1 MNNIC
6 KKKGMTLIELMV
18 AMAIFSI
25 VLVIAVGSF
34 IQMNN
39 LRALAMNAR
48 ESQQKL
54 RMAIE
59 VMSRYSRQADRV
71 IVAEEQGDQYKEV
84 RLFFNTKDSNP
95 ANWYAVKFKFEGTP
109 ITLNEYQCKP
119 TTATDDNCTVAGWGN
134 PQDLL
139 GGEVELLSDADGGV
153 NGFRKNEP
161 VSFRDPATMNVTD
174 EDIVI
179 PTSLYI
185 RMSGVIGQNSDNLF
199 YKNDFDIQTRIILEN
214 VK

>member
-1 MNNIC
+1 MNNIG

-25 VLVIAVGSF
+25 VLVIAVGAF

-71 IVAEEQGDQYKEV
+71 IIADKQGDQYKEM
-84 RLFFNTKDSNP
+84 RLFFNIKDPDS
-95 ANWYAVKFKFEGTP
+95 ANWYAVKFKFEGSP

-119 TTATDDNCTVAGWGN
+119 VTSTAEDCTVAGWGN

-139 GGEVELLSDADGGV
+139 GGELELLSEADGGV

-161 VSFRDPATMNVTD
+161 VSFRDPTTMEITD

-179 PTSLYI
+179 PTSMYL
-185 RMSGVIGQNSDNLF
+185 RMSGVIGQNSANLF